1 MPIPIPSSS
10 SNEYLVEG
18 NAFVLVLHGCLEGHS
33 STFLLEGRKARVLR
47 KHGLIITNMEISL

>member
-33 STFLLEGRKARVLR
+33 STFLLEGRKASVFKVAALQVT
-47 KHGLIITNMEISL
+47 K